1 MPARSRRPEWTLLRF
16 RLAGWSLLLVCL
28 WTDPGN
34 VRANWEF
41 VSALSTFEYR
51 HQVLGPARERLKA
64 WNQLLQDLTGRP
76 EYEQL
81 NAINRFFNQQLSFK
95 EDQRTW
101 QQGDYWATPIE
112 ALLKGAGDCEDYAL
126 AKYFSLRSLGVSSD
140 KLRLTY
146 VKARRSNRPHMVLA
160 YYPSPGAGPLILDNL
175 SSDIRSAAQ
184 RQDPNP
190 VYAFN
195 AEGLY
200 LPGVAGD
207 TRSIDPKKLSRWQ
220 DVLKKMRDEG
230 FTVGNG

>member
-1 MPARSRRPEWTLLRF
+1 MSSSSPPSDWTLLRL

-41 VSALSTFEYR
+41 VSALNAFEQHHR
-51 HQVLGPARERLKA
+51 IPGAARGRLDA
-64 WNQLLQDLTGRP
+64 WNQLLRDAAGRP

-81 NAINRFFNQQLSFK
+81 NAINGFFNRQLVF
-95 EDQRTW
+95 EDDLSTW
-101 QQGDYWATPIE
+101 QQADYWATPIE

-126 AKYFSLRSLGVSSD
+126 AKYFSLRSLGISSE

-146 VKARRSNRPHMVLA
+146 VKARRGNQPHMVLA
-160 YYPSPGAGPLILDNL
+160 YYPSPAAAPLILDNL
-175 SSDIRSAAQ
+175 SNQIRSAAQ

-200 LPGVAGD
+200 LPGATGN
-207 TRSIDPKKLSRWQ
+207 RHSIDPKQLSRWQ
-220 DVLKKMRDEG
+220 DVLKKMRAEG

>member
-1 MPARSRRPEWTLLRF
+1 MPTRSRRPDWTLLRL
-16 RLAGWSLLLVCL
+16 RLAGWMLLLVCL

-41 VSALSTFEYR
+41 ISVLDTFEQR
-51 HQVLGPARERLKA
+51 HQIPGPARVRLDA
-64 WNQLLQDLTGRP
+64 WNQLLRDEAGRP
-76 EYEQL
+76 EDEQL
-81 NAINRFFNQQLSFK
+81 NAINRFFNRQLSF
-95 EDQRTW
+95 EDDLFTW
-101 QQGDYWATPIE
+101 QQSDYWATPIE

-126 AKYFSLRSLGVSSD
+126 AKYFSLRSLGISSD

-146 VKARRSNRPHMVLA
+146 VKSRRGNQPHMVLA
-160 YYPSPGAGPLILDNL
+160 YYPSPGAGPLVLDNL
-175 SSDIRSAAQ
+175 SNDIRSAAQ

-200 LPGVAGD
+200 LPGTPGD
-207 TRSIDPKKLSRWQ
+207 KRSIDPKKLSRWQ
-220 DVLKKMRDEG
+220 DVLKKMRAEG